1 MGRALWR
8 RLSELLTPH
17 RLDRDSV
24 DEMSHHVEMVVARK
38 IAAGLD
44 EAAARRQARLE
55 VGTVE
60 STRED
65 LAEERTGF
73 ALEQRLRELLY
84 AVRVLRRSPGL
95 TLLSIVTMAVG
106 IGVSGLLFAL
116 VNGIVL
122 QPLPYPEA
130 DRLVR
135 IFDLNREAGI
145 ARRGAASANIAEWRQ
160 RTSAFEGI
168 TGYSSTGRTVS
179 FGDGAEALIT
189 AQVSADFF
197 KVLRVAP
204 VIGRAFTPEE
214 SARAVFNTSSAPVG
228 ADPVVILSH
237 GFWLRRFGGDA
248 NAIGQTLIL
257 ERRPFKV
264 VGVMAP
270 GFAVPDRR
278 VELWIPW
285 HLSTESQRDQ
295 HYLGAIARLKESVSI
310 GQAEEQLNA
319 VARELGAQYPATNS
333 GWSVELSPLAVE
345 TVGGAATVLWVLLA
359 AVGLVLLV
367 ACANVAL
374 LTLMRGLDRQDEVA
388 VRIALGASS
397 GRLIRE
403 FLIESAVL
411 ALVGGVFGA
420 AITVAGLRWL
430 PTILT
435 DLPRIDEVAF
445 DVGSAAFLAGV
456 TIMSAV
462 LSGLPQAWRRTRV
475 TAIAGL
481 SSTTRGSTRGRDSHR
496 LRDAIVIAQVALAV
510 ILMAGSGLL
519 VRSFQQLRSTA
530 PGFDPRGVLVV
541 PVFLDNVQFN
551 SSDRTRTYYRML
563 FERLAAIPG
572 VVSVGGATQ
581 VPTSPLGPGGERPVW
596 RSDRGSE
603 GAANAQ
609 AIVRV
614 ITPGYIQTLGLQLL
628 DGRAIDDRDTPE
640 GPRVIMI
647 SRTLA
652 ASLWPGESAVGKQLT
667 IDYSAGTYPYEIV
680 GVLGDVRF
688 RGPRSE
694 PLPEFYL
701 PHAQRSYL
709 ILNVVVKTAGDPR
722 QLMPAVR
729 EAMKSVDP
737 QVPAQGMYALA
748 DLLGATYARDRQAMV
763 TLLIFAA
770 AAIALAVLSIYGVL
784 SQRVRERTRE
794 IAVRMALGADTSTVI
809 GWVARSGLRLI
820 AAGMTAGLA
829 IAWAASGALE
839 AMLFGVTPTDPL
851 TVIAVLVGV
860 AAIGVIATLAPTWRA
875 TRINPVDILR
885 Q

>member
-1 MGRALWR
+1 MGRGLWR
-8 RLSELLTPH
+8 RLHEVLNPR
-17 RLDRDSV
+17 RLDRESV
-24 DEMSHHVEMVVARK
+24 DELTHHLEMVVAQK

-44 EAAARRQARLE
+44 DGEARRQARLE
-55 VGTVE
+55 VGSVA
-60 STRED
+60 SAREQV
-65 LAEERTGF
+65 AEERTGF
-73 ALEQRLRELLY
+73 ALDQRVREVRY
-84 AVRVLRRSPGL
+84 AARVLRRSPGL

-116 VNGIVL
+116 VNAVLL
-122 QPLPYPEA
+122 QPLPYPEP

-135 IFDLNREAGI
+135 IFDVNREAGI
-145 ARRGAASANIAEWRQ
+145 ARRGAASGNIAEWRQ
-160 RTSAFEGI
+160 RASAFEGI
-168 TGYSSTGRTVS
+168 TGYYSTGRTVS
-179 FGDGAEALIT
+179 VGDGAEALIT

-197 KVLRVAP
+197 TVLRAVP
-204 VIGRAFTPEE
+204 LLGRAFTPEE
-214 SARAVFNTSSAPVG
+214 SARATFNSAAAPIG

-248 NAIGQTLIL
+248 NALGQTVML
-257 ERRPFKV
+257 ERRPFRV
-264 VGVMAP
+264 VGVMPP
-270 GFAVPDRR
+270 GFAVPEPE

-285 HLSTESQRDQ
+285 HISTESPRDQ
-295 HYLGAIARLKESVSI
+295 HFLGAIGRLRDGI
-310 GQAEEQLNA
+310 PLGQAEEHLNA
-319 VARELGAQYPATNS
+319 VAQDLSARYPGTNG
-333 GWSVELSPLAVE
+333 GWRVELSPLAVE
-345 TVGGAATVLWVLLA
+345 TVGGAAAVLWVLLA

-403 FLIESAVL
+403 FLIESAL
-411 ALVGGVFGA
+411 LSLVGGALGA
-420 AITVAGLRWL
+420 AIAIAGVRWL
-430 PTILT
+430 PTIAT

-445 DVGSAAFLAGV
+445 DLRSVAFIAAV

-481 SSTTRGSTRGRDSHR
+481 TTATRGTTRGRDSHR
-496 LRDAIVIAQVALAV
+496 LRDAIVIGQVALAV

-519 VRSFQQLRSTA
+519 VRSFQELRATA

-541 PVFLDNVQFN
+541 PIFLDNLQYAGE
-551 SSDRTRTYYRML
+551 RTRTYYRTL

-572 VVSVGGATQ
+572 VVSVGGGTT

-596 RSDRGSE
+596 RSDRGSD
-603 GAANAQ
+603 GAANVQ
-609 AIVRV
+609 ATVRV
-614 ITPGYIQTLGLQLL
+614 ITPGYLQTLGLQLVA
-628 DGRAIDDRDTPE
+628 GRAIDDRDTPQ

-652 ASLWPGESAVGKQLT
+652 STLWPGESAVGKQLV
-667 IDYSAGTYPYEIV
+667 IDYSTGTYPYEIV
-680 GVLGDVRF
+680 GVIGDLRF

-694 PLPEFYL
+694 PGREFYL
-701 PHAQRSYL
+701 PHAQRTYL

-722 QLMPAVR
+722 QLIPAVR
-729 EAMKSVDP
+729 EAMNGVDP
-737 QVPAQGMYALA
+737 QVPAQGMYALE
-748 DLLGATYARDRQAMV
+748 DLLGATYGRDRQAMI
-763 TLLIFAA
+763 TLLVFAA

-784 SQRVRERTRE
+784 SQRVRERSRE

-820 AAGMTAGLA
+820 IAGLA
-829 IAWAASGALE
+829 AGLGIAWAASGALE

-851 TVIAVLVGV
+851 TVIAVLAGV

-885 Q
+885 R